1 MCQKIQPAA
10 ANKSRERQARSF
22 AYLCGS
28 GERDSRLA
36 RRLLGEGSRRGCRPH
51 ALPTTRPFLA
61 PRPLAVH
68 LWSRRSCQHV
78 SRWSPPR
85 FGPLPSPR
93 GPASVPGAR
102 TAALRRE
109 IHRRHIRSRQ
119 GPSSLPRGPRSRPS
133 PPSSAKLLLTHDP
146 SWHLA
151 FLVCSRL
158 WKSSRSWLLSHQQ
171 SRGRAAPGSSGASAG
186 EARRAPRERD
196 GALIEVS
203 LVTGCSPGPPSP
215 GGVSRRSRG
224 VVSSETG
231 NIWW

>member
-61 PRPLAVH
+61 VH

-93 GPASVPGAR
+93 GPASGPGTR

-109 IHRRHIRSRQ
+109 IHRRHIRSPQ

-133 PPSSAKLLLTHDP
+133 PPSSEASADAR
-146 SWHLA
+146 SELA
-151 FLVCSRL
+151 PRFSRL
-158 WKSSRSWLLSHQQ
+158 LAANGFPSRKSWLSHQQ

>member
-93 GPASVPGAR
+93 GPASGPGTR

-109 IHRRHIRSRQ
+109 IHRRHIRSPQ

-133 PPSSAKLLLTHDP
+133 PPSSEASADAHP

-151 FLVCSRL
+151 FLVCSRQTDFL
-158 WKSSRSWLLSHQQ
+158 PENLGCHTSRAEGELRQDHLARA
-171 SRGRAAPGSSGASAG
+171 RGRPG
-186 EARRAPRERD
+186 ARRGSGMAP
-196 GALIEVS
+196 
-203 LVTGCSPGPPSP
+203 
-215 GGVSRRSRG
+215 
-224 VVSSETG
+224 
-231 NIWW
+231 